1 MMVPMRS
8 LFVVASLFVAAT
20 AYAQAPGEMAPQAM
34 PAPAPVMVAPVAAP
48 CTTCIREP
56 VMANRW
62 SVGLSVGSMGL
73 SPKDTP
79 DDQSNFAVGEL
90 SIRFRATPHVE
101 LALAFGGGGEKLSND
116 MDGQREVSMGAL
128 QLRYRFMPEH
138 HWNWYLMAGIGG
150 ASITQKD
157 ATDQER
163 KDAQRGMFQLGGGLE
178 YRFQQFALNIEVR
191 GMGLSETKASQDTVM
206 VTPTTGAST
215 EPPPPP
221 SSNVSTGQYSG
232 GQLTLGAS
240 YYF

>member
-1 MMVPMRS
+1 MRS
-8 LFVVASLFVAAT
+8 LLVASLFVAT
-20 AYAQAPGEMAPQAM
+20 SAYAQAPGEMAPQAM
-34 PAPAPVMVAPVAAP
+34 PAPVMVAPAPAP

-73 SPKDTP
+73 NPKDSP
-79 DDQSNFAVGEL
+79 DDQSQFAVGEL
-90 SIRFRATPHVE
+90 SIRFRATPHLE

-128 QLRYRFMPEH
+128 QVRYRFMPEH
-138 HWNWYLMAGIGG
+138 HWNWYLMAGLGG

-163 KDAQRGMFQLGGGLE
+163 KDAQRGMFQLGGGIE
-178 YRFQQFALNIEVR
+178 YRFQQFALNLELR
-191 GMGLSETKASQDTVM
+191 GMGLSETKAQSDTVM

>member
-1 MMVPMRS
+1 MRS

-20 AYAQAPGEMAPQAM
+20 AYAQAPGEVAPQAM
-34 PAPAPVMVAPVAAP
+34 PAPVMVVPAPTACAG
-48 CTTCIREP
+48 CIREP

-73 SPKDTP
+73 SPKDNP
-79 DDQSNFAVGEL
+79 DDKTNFAVGEL
-90 SIRFRATPHVE
+90 AIRFRATPHLE
-101 LALAFGGGGEKLSND
+101 LALAFGGGGEKLSNN

-138 HWNWYLMAGIGG
+138 HWNWYLMAGLGG

-163 KDAQRGMFQLGGGLE
+163 QDAQRGLFQLGAGLE
-178 YRFQQFALNIEVR
+178 YRFQQFALGIELR
-191 GMGLSETKASQDTVM
+191 GMGMSETKADQAAPVM
-206 VTPTTGAST
+206 VTAGATTDPT
-215 EPPPPP
+215 PPPANTV
-221 SSNVSTGQYSG
+221 SSGQYSA